1 MPAFTGRTT
10 ELASLDALAGL
21 DVIVPPGA
29 GAGPATVA
37 VCAVSGTAGVGKTA
51 LVVHWA
57 HLVAKWFPDGQLY
70 VNLRGFDPA
79 DYFEAIACYERAI
92 ALSRDLADRFNEA
105 DTLSRLGDVHHSAG
119 DIGAARRAWGDA
131 LRIFDEIEHPDRET
145 VRAKLRS
152 PVPVAAVA
160 CR

>member
-1 MPAFTGRTT
+1 MLGHHEQAIGYN
-10 ELASLDALAGL
+10 ESALAAMREMGERRWE
-21 DVIVPPGA
+21 GA
-29 GAGPATVA
+29 IWDSLGY
-37 VCAVSGTAGVGKTA
+37 
-51 LVVHWA
+51 A
-57 HLVAKWFPDGQLY
+57 HHQ
-70 VNLRGFDPA
+70 RGG
-79 DYFEAIACYERAI
+79 YFGAIACYERAI

-131 LRIFDEIEHPDRET
+131 LCIFDEIEHPDRET